1 MDPVHVVEVKEAVL
15 ADNEAAAQLNREKM
29 KEQGAVLV
37 NLMGSPG
44 AGKTSTL
51 LQLIRRLKDAFR
63 IAVMEADVDSD
74 VDAKTIAETGVR
86 VIQLHTAGL
95 CHMDADMTRRGLEAM
110 GTEDLDLILKEIGLK
125 IDAVINL
132 NIEDD
137 ELIKRITGRRLC
149 PTCGEI
155 FNIYYKAPAKEGIC
169 DKCGAELITRKDD
182 NLESLTVRLQE
193 YHKNTQP
200 VIEYYEKA
208 GLVANVDAK
217 QGVDEV
223 FGDIRKLLEG
233 LC

>member
-1 MDPVHVVEVKEAVL
+1 MNL
-15 ADNEAAAQLNREKM
+15 LII
-29 KEQGAVLV
+29 GA
-37 NLMGSPG
+37 PG
-44 AGKTSTL
+44 AGKGTMSDLLINTYHLVHVSTGDML
-51 LQLIRRLKDAFR
+51 RAAVKAGTPVGLKAQEYMNKGALVPDEVIHDIIVERLSQDDIKAGFLFDGYPR
-63 IAVMEADVDSD
+63 
-74 VDAKTIAETGVR
+74 TIA
-86 VIQLHTAGL
+86 QA
-95 CHMDADMTRRGLEAM
+95 
-110 GTEDLDLILKEIGLK
+110 EDLDQILKEIGLK

-155 FNIYYKAPAKEGIC
+155 FNIYYKAPAKEGVC